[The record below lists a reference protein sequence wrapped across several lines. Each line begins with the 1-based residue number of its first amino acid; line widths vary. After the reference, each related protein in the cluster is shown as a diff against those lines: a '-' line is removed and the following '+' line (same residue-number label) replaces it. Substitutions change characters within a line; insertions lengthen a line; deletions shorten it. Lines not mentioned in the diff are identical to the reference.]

1 MIQELDKQPAPCR
14 IAPLPFSSVM
24 ETRSHTHSTHS
35 TTATPTPAE
44 APPPLPN
51 PEDYGA
57 LHVRHTQQLME
68 VRRFIAKLV
77 INSNRFKGQIA
88 ELTGQNT
95 SMSEQI
101 RQLDV
106 QLAKTTVT
114 TLRYDKVMRDLH
126 GVIQALNDQNQELQD
141 TNARL
146 QAQLSHLGIVVPDL
160 PKLDEATM
168 PPWNPAPSETAVSQF
183 QFDELMSDLT
193 QP

>member
-1 MIQELDKQPAPCR
+1 
-14 IAPLPFSSVM
+14 M
-24 ETRSHTHSTHS
+24 ETRSNTHSTHSTHS

-57 LHVRHTQQLME
+57 LHVRHTMQILE
-68 VRRFIAKLV
+68 VRKFIAKLV
-77 INSNRFKGQIA
+77 INSNRVKGQIA
-88 ELTGQNT
+88 DLTGQNT

-101 RQLDV
+101 RQLDG

-114 TLRYDKVMRDLH
+114 TLRYGKVMMDLH
-126 GVIQALNDQNQELQD
+126 AVIQALNEQNVELQA

-146 QAQLSHLGIVVPDL
+146 QAQLSDLGIVVPDL
-160 PKLDEATM
+160 PELDEATM

>member
-1 MIQELDKQPAPCR
+1 MN
-14 IAPLPFSSVM
+14 
-24 ETRSHTHSTHS
+24 TRSHSHSTHS

-77 INSNRFKGQIA
+77 INSNRFKGKIE
-88 ELTGQNT
+88 ELTDQNT
-95 SMSEQI
+95 SMSEHI

-114 TLRYDKVMRDLH
+114 TVRNNKVMMDLQ
-126 GVIQALNDQNQELQD
+126 GVIQALNDQNQELLD